1 VSLLQKENKRLYLQK
16 VISLEW
22 TVEDVVCDYGL
33 FENGELKLILSSRR
47 RALEIKKILE
57 EDLQEQLDF
66 QAKLI

>member
-1 VSLLQKENKRLYLQK
+1 M
-16 VISLEW
+16 EW

-33 FENGELKLILSSRR
+33 FENGELKLILSSKR

-66 QAKLI
+66 QSKLI